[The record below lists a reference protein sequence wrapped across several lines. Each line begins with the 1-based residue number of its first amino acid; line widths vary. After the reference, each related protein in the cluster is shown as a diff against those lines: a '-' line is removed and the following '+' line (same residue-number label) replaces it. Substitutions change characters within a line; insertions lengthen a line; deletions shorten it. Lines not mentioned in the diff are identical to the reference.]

1 MKINLSGER
10 LEGKTSLAIFLF
22 QLLRMVG
29 FKNIELVGR
38 NDINTTQLKNEL
50 KFIIINQDH
59 LKDLHIEIVDKN

>member
-1 MKINLSGER
+1 MKIILSGER
-10 LEGKTSLAIFLF
+10 LEGKTSFAIFLF